1 MKKVKIASILL
12 SFVFLCNSCE
22 FLNQLTCNHQYKV
35 ISEESATCSSYGKI
49 TKECELCQKVVTE
62 KTDKLPHNYKSEV
75 VKPDC
80 VNQGYTNNVCLDCGH
95 NEKNNYVDALGHDF
109 SDWVIVQQPN
119 DVTDGIKE
127 RVCKTCEFVEKEY
140 VMSKNYADLSVIKEE
155 FDPNNRY
162 DCNSYEEILA
172 KFNAA
177 VLYMSNKL
185 SVLIKYDEKDLKG
198 LLNRLVNDCS
208 VNFSLAVD
216 ATMTGSLITFNF
228 KYDDFASR
236 TTSQAKYVQ
245 YDSFNVTTYDKK
257 REDNF
262 DDFKINNSSLT
273 YEVFSSEQLHYVL
286 EKGVRPVCKKGSQ
299 AEKVYNEAKKVL
311 RNIINDDMSDAQK
324 VKAINDYLVMNVVY
338 DGLLLDMAYQNYSKL
353 VEYNGFYLEGVF
365 FDKKAVCEGISKAF
379 TVLCNIEGIPCVSVV
394 GYDKSN
400 PKGVGHAWNKVYV
413 NGGWYI
419 ADATSNGV
427 IANEQFEIMTY
438 SYLLTSEE
446 YFSEKYIGTNYTDLS
461 CNEIYNVYALS
472 TYTHDN
478 VVYDLSIDSID
489 ELKFMLEEFYKVNSS
504 PITVEFYA
512 TFDFGTSLTDEIND
526 ALSRIGISA
535 NYSYIDN
542 KEYFVLIR

>member
-1 MKKVKIASILL
+1 
-12 SFVFLCNSCE
+12 
-22 FLNQLTCNHQYKV
+22 
-35 ISEESATCSSYGKI
+35 
-49 TKECELCQKVVTE
+49 
-62 KTDKLPHNYKSEV
+62 
-75 VKPDC
+75 
-80 VNQGYTNNVCLDCGH
+80 
-95 NEKNNYVDALGHDF
+95 
-109 SDWVIVQQPN
+109 
-119 DVTDGIKE
+119 
-127 RVCKTCEFVEKEY
+127 
-140 VMSKNYADLSVIKEE
+140 MSKKLT
-155 FDPNNRY
+155 
-162 DCNSYEEILA
+162 
-172 KFNAA
+172 
-177 VLYMSNKL
+177 VLL
-185 SVLIKYDEKDLKG
+185 KYDEKNLKG

-208 VNFSLAVD
+208 IDFSLAVD
-216 ATMTGSLITFNF
+216 ATMAGSSITLNF

-236 TTSQAKYVQ
+236 STSDIKYTQ
-245 YDSFNVTTYDKK
+245 YDSFNVSSYDKK
-257 REDNF
+257 RDDNF

-286 EKGVRPVCKKGSQ
+286 EKGVRPICKKDSQ
-299 AEKVYNEAKKVL
+299 AEKVYNEAKNVL
-311 RNIINDDMSDAQK
+311 RNIINDDMSDVQK

-338 DGLLLDMAYQNYSKL
+338 DGTLLDMAYQNYNKL

-400 PKGVGHAWNKVYV
+400 PRGVGHAWNKVYV
-413 NGGWYI
+413 NGSWYI

-427 IANEQFEIMTY
+427 IVNDQFEIMTY
-438 SYLLTSEE
+438 SYLLTSEK
-446 YFSEKYIGTNYTDLS
+446 YFSEKYIGTNYTDLL
-461 CNEIYNVYALS
+461 CEDIYNVYALS

-478 VVYDLSIDSID
+478 AVYDLSIDSKD

-526 ALSRIGISA
+526 ALSRLGISA